1 MRGIYKLINLVID
14 TREKLLY
21 GSNTT
26 NPILPM
32 LHKCNTN
39 LGDMRMQTYKMTIEE
54 ALKDKPELLE
64 EVMKVVKY
72 KEYALEYDRMF
83 AEVSNELLE
92 EHPDPSD
99 AAMVEEISE
108 RVTIERLKE
117 AGYNL
122 PRSI

>member
-1 MRGIYKLINLVID
+1 
-14 TREKLLY
+14 
-21 GSNTT
+21 
-26 NPILPM
+26 
-32 LHKCNTN
+32 
-39 LGDMRMQTYKMTIEE
+39 MQTYKMTIEE